1 MCQVAGIAQPAQ
13 DTISDNET
21 QEHNFYQ
28 LTLNFKKYIITVPQ
42 QQIQWLL
49 FLLPDKTLAKWKSKY
64 PPLYLFLKSKS
75 FKNFNI

>member
-1 MCQVAGIAQPAQ
+1 MDTFFFFLNCGLTKKSFGGVKCQIAGIAQPAQ

-42 QQIQWLL
+42 QQIQ
-49 FLLPDKTLAKWKSKY
+49 
-64 PPLYLFLKSKS
+64 
-75 FKNFNI
+75 

>member
-1 MCQVAGIAQPAQ
+1 MDRFFFLLRVNKNSFGGVKCQVAGIAQPAQ

-42 QQIQWLL
+42 QQIQ
-49 FLLPDKTLAKWKSKY
+49 
-64 PPLYLFLKSKS
+64 
-75 FKNFNI
+75 